1 MPRFNTTVVLA
12 TLLVAALA
20 GNAQTE
26 PDGQAM
32 ASTQGS
38 APALVIGSGDLVSV
52 SIFDDPE
59 LSGRFRVDHKGDVE
73 MPLLDAVHVAGLT
86 AGQAAKLINDQYVKA
101 DILIPERARST
112 VFIEEYAN
120 QGITVSG
127 EVKNPGIYPAFGV
140 RMLNDVITAAGGA
153 NPTASSK
160 VLITRRSD
168 PRNPVSVAYNPAA
181 TSSDTPEAQ
190 IFPGDTVTVPRAGI
204 VYVMGAVNK
213 PGGFVLNGR
222 VEMSVQKAVALAGG
236 TGRAPSMHKVQVVR
250 NTDDGTKLMISVDLA
265 RILKGTAPDMLLRN
279 GDILY
284 VPTSTGK
291 IATQVAIT
299 AAVAVGSGILIYK
312 IAYH

>member
-1 MPRFNTTVVLA
+1 
-12 TLLVAALA
+12 
-20 GNAQTE
+20 
-26 PDGQAM
+26 
-32 ASTQGS
+32 
-38 APALVIGSGDLVSV
+38 
-52 SIFDDPE
+52 
-59 LSGRFRVDHKGDVE
+59 
-73 MPLLDAVHVAGLT
+73 
-86 AGQAAKLINDQYVKA
+86 
-101 DILIPERARST
+101 
-112 VFIEEYAN
+112 
-120 QGITVSG
+120 
-127 EVKNPGIYPAFGV
+127 
-140 RMLNDVITAAGGA
+140 
-153 NPTASSK
+153 
-160 VLITRRSD
+160 
-168 PRNPVSVAYNPAA
+168 
-181 TSSDTPEAQ
+181 
-190 IFPGDTVTVPRAGI
+190 
-204 VYVMGAVNK
+204 MGAVNK